1 MHTRILVTGLLFT
14 TLLIPTAALAQ
25 ADVPERAA
33 EAVAAGQAH
42 ARAEAKGEN
51 GTQGQEN
58 AAAALA
64 MAAEK
69 SNGNAGGNG
78 NGDGNGNGNAFGKGH
93 AAEVHAILLA
103 GGSPSDLPPHGQ
115 TVSAL
120 AKAYKEAKGDS
131 GGDGPGNNGK
141 GLGHGKGGDGVPDE
155 GDDD

>member
-1 MHTRILVTGLLFT
+1 MHKRILVTGLLFT
-14 TLLIPTAALAQ
+14 ALLIPTAALAQ
-25 ADVPERAA
+25 ADLPEKAA

-42 ARAEAKGEN
+42 AQAEAKGEN
-51 GTQGQEN
+51 GAKGQEN
-58 AAAALA
+58 AATALA

-69 SNGNAGGNG
+69 SNGNAGGN
-78 NGDGNGNGNAFGKGH
+78 GNGNGNAFGKGH

-120 AKAYKEAKGDS
+120 ARAYNEAKGES
-131 GGDGPGNNGK
+131 GADGPGNNGK
-141 GLGHGKGGDGVPDE
+141 GLGHGKGGDGVPGS